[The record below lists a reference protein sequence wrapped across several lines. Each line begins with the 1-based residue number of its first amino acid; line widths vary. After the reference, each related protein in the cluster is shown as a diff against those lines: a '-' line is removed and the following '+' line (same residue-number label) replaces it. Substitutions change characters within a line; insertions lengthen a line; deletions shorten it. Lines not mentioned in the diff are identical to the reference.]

1 MIFQHSQ
8 IKFDNTVLILGSNS
22 FIGKNIITEIPFKQI
37 VCIQKKKQNI
47 IKKKNL
53 KYYFFNLHSFKDLI
67 KVIKKYNFDKVIICA
82 SNNNNSKDL
91 KNNNSE
97 IFFNN
102 TNVLLNTLEC
112 IKFQKKIEIINFTST
127 EVQKKNKSI
136 YSIAKKTN
144 DELCKFYEDSYGLKI
159 KNLVLS
165 NLFGKNDLNFNRII
179 PSLIKN
185 TLFKKKIILN
195 NYSKKL
201 QFIHISQ
208 VLKVITNK
216 SKYIKK
222 KHLIS
227 VNQIKNK
234 ILSLMKLKK
243 GLSKKDFDNS
253 FEYNLYETI
262 NWYIKYL
269 KKKL

>member
-1 MIFQHSQ
+1 MISQHLQ
-8 IKFDNTVLILGSNS
+8 IKFDDTVLILGSNS
-22 FIGKNIITEIPFKQI
+22 FIAKNIITEIPFKQI
-37 VCIQKKKQNI
+37 VCVQKKKQNI
-47 IKKKNL
+47 LKKKNL
-53 KYYFFNLHSFKDLI
+53 KYYFFNLHTSEDLI
-67 KVIKKYNFDKVIICA
+67 RIIKKYNFDKVIICA
-82 SNNNNSKDL
+82 SNNNNSKNL
-91 KNNNSE
+91 KNDNSE

-102 TNVLLNTLEC
+102 TNILLNTLEC

-127 EVQKKNKSI
+127 EVQKKKKSI

-144 DELCKFYEDSYGLKI
+144 DDVCKFYEHSYGLKI

-165 NLFGKNDLNFNRII
+165 NLFGNNDLNFNRII

-185 TLFKKKIILN
+185 ILFKKKIILN
-195 NYSKKL
+195 NSSKKL

-227 VNQIKNK
+227 INQIKNK
-234 ILSLMKLKK
+234 ILSFMKLKK
-243 GLSKKDFDNS
+243 GLNKKDFNNS

-262 NWYIKYL
+262 NWYIKYF
-269 KKKL
+269 KRKL

>member
-1 MIFQHSQ
+1 VISRHSQ
-8 IKFDNTVLILGSNS
+8 IKFDSTVLILGSNS
-22 FIGKNIITEIPFKQI
+22 FIGKNIITEVPFKQI
-37 VCIQKKKQNI
+37 ICIQKKKQNI
-47 IKKKNL
+47 VKKKNL
-53 KYYFFNLHSFKDLI
+53 KYYFFNLHSSKELI
-67 KVIKKYNFDKVIICA
+67 KVITKYNFDKIIICA
-82 SNNNNSKDL
+82 SNNNNSKNL

-112 IKFQKKIEIINFTST
+112 VKFKKKIEIINFTST
-127 EVQKKNKSI
+127 EVQKKKKSI

-144 DELCKFYEDSYGLKI
+144 DELCKFYKDSYGLKI

-179 PSLIKN
+179 PSLIRNIFLKR
-185 TLFKKKIILN
+185 KIILN
-195 NYSKKL
+195 NHSIKL
-201 QFIHISQ
+201 QFIHINQ

-222 KHLIS
+222 KKLIS

-234 ILSLMKLKK
+234 ILYLMKLKK
-243 GLSKKDFDNS
+243 GLSKKNFDNS

-262 NWYIKYL
+262 NWYIKYF

>member
-1 MIFQHSQ
+1 MCS
-8 IKFDNTVLILGSNS
+8 
-22 FIGKNIITEIPFKQI
+22 
-37 VCIQKKKQNI
+37 KKKTKYF
-47 IKKKNL
+47 KKKNL
-53 KYYFFNLHSFKDLI
+53 KYYFFNLRSSKDLI
-67 KVIKKYNFDKVIICA
+67 RIIKKYNFDKVIICA
-82 SNNNNSKDL
+82 SNNNNSKNL
-91 KNNNSE
+91 KNDNSE

-102 TNVLLNTLEC
+102 TNILLNTLEC

-127 EVQKKNKSI
+127 EVQKKKKSI

-144 DELCKFYEDSYGLKI
+144 DDVCKFYEHSYGLKI

-165 NLFGKNDLNFNRII
+165 NLFGNNDLNFNRII

-185 TLFKKKIILN
+185 ILFKKKIILN
-195 NYSKKL
+195 NSSKKL

-227 VNQIKNK
+227 INQIKNK
-234 ILSLMKLKK
+234 ILSFMKLKK
-243 GLSKKDFDNS
+243 GLNKKDFNNS

-262 NWYIKYL
+262 NWYIKYF
-269 KKKL
+269 KRKL

>member
-1 MIFQHSQ
+1 MISQHSQ
-8 IKFDNTVLILGSNS
+8 TKFDSSVLILGSNS
-22 FIGKNIITEIPFKQI
+22 FIAKNIITQVPFKQI
-37 VCIQKKKQNI
+37 VCIQKKKKNT

-53 KYYFFNLHSFKDLI
+53 KYYFFNLNSSAKLI
-67 KVIKKYNFDKVIICA
+67 NVIKKYNFDKVIICA
-82 SNNNNSKDL
+82 SNNNNSINL

-97 IFFNN
+97 IFLNN
-102 TNVLLNTLEC
+102 TNVLLNSLEC
-112 IKFQKKIEIINFTST
+112 FKFHKKIEIITFTST

-144 DELCKFYEDSYGLKI
+144 DELCKFYKSSYGLKI
-159 KNLVLS
+159 KNVVLS

-179 PSLIKN
+179 PSLIRN
-185 TLFKKKIILN
+185 ALLKKKIILK
-195 NYSKKL
+195 NYYKKL

-208 VLKVITNK
+208 VLKVLTSK

-222 KHLIS
+222 THLIS

-234 ILSLMKLKK
+234 ILFFMKLND
-243 GLSKKDFDNS
+243 GLSKKNFNNS
-253 FEYNLYETI
+253 FEYYLYETI

>member
-1 MIFQHSQ
+1 MISQHSQ
-8 IKFDNTVLILGSNS
+8 IKFNNTVLILGSNS

-37 VCIQKKKQNI
+37 ICVQKKKQNI
-47 IKKKNL
+47 IKKKNI
-53 KYYFFNLHSFKDLI
+53 KYYFFNLHSSKDLI
-67 KVIKKYNFDKVIICA
+67 RIIKKYNFDKVIICA
-82 SNNNNSKDL
+82 SNNNNSKNL
-91 KNNNSE
+91 KNNNSG

-102 TNVLLNTLEC
+102 TNILLNTLEC

-144 DELCKFYEDSYGLKI
+144 DDLCKFYEDSYGLKI

-165 NLFGKNDLNFNRII
+165 NLFGNNDLNFNRIV

-185 TLFKKKIILN
+185 ILFKKKIILN
-195 NYSKKL
+195 NSSKKL

-234 ILSLMKLKK
+234 ILSLMNLKK
-243 GLSKKDFDNS
+243 GLSKKDFENS

-262 NWYIKYL
+262 NWYTKYF